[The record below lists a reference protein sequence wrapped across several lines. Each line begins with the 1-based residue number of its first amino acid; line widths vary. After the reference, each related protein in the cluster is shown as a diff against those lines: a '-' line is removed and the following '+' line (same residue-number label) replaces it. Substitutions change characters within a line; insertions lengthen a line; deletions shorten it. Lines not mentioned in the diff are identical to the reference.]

1 MHMKV
6 ADLPGRPVLDANG
19 AVIGDIKAPLVDSET
34 WLIDTL
40 RVTVRKRAA
49 REMALT
55 WSFFKR
61 PTLDVPT
68 GLIHAAGDAII
79 LRVSMA
85 ELRDSPS
92 TIAPDESAVPIH

>member
-1 MHMKV
+1 MHLKL

-19 AVIGDIKAPLVDSET
+19 EVIGDIKAPLVDMET
-34 WLIDTL
+34 WLVDTL

-49 REMALT
+49 REMAMT

-61 PTLDVPT
+61 PTVDVPT

-85 ELRDSPS
+85 ELRDSPG
-92 TIAPDESAVPIH
+92 AAHPDEMAAPIH